1 MNLELYGENNRNK
14 RESNDGVQDESL
26 VNRK

>member
-1 MNLELYGENNRNK
+1 MNVELYGENNRNK
-14 RESNDGVQDESL
+14 RESNDVVQDESL